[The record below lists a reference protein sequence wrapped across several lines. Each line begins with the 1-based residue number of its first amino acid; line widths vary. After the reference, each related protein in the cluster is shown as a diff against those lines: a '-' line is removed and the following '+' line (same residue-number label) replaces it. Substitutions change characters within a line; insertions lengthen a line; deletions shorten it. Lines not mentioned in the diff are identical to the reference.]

1 MHVAVI
7 TIGDGTTASLRGKGG
22 NCDHAQH
29 AYSGHR
35 HVQSPRE
42 IRHLAGPECE
52 YVHRVAAA
60 ESLRPDS
67 AAIGQ
72 LKQERVVWVRGVR
85 VSGTIVW

>member
-22 NCDHAQH
+22 NCDHPQH
-29 AYSGHR
+29 AYSGHS

-42 IRHLAGPECE
+42 IRRLAGPECE

-67 AAIGQ
+67 AVIGQ